1 MTLHIIK
8 LCVGAEAIEDLAAWQ
23 ASRYARSG
31 GRLVHT
37 TRMVPKQQ
45 DAVLDGGSLYWVIKG
60 VIQVR
65 QRIIGFDQGSK
76 EDGTPCCLIVL
87 DRELVLVRP
96 VPRRPFQ
103 GWRYLQSDDA
113 PADLG
118 GGEADDTASMPPQMR
133 RELAELGLL

>member
-1 MTLHIIK
+1 LALHIIK
-8 LCVGAEAIEDLAAWQ
+8 LCVGAESVDDLAAWQ

-60 VIQVR
+60 VVQVR
-65 QRIIGFDQGSK
+65 QRIIGFDQGTK
-76 EDGTPCCLIVL
+76 EDGTPCCLFVL
-87 DRELVLVRP
+87 DRELVPVRP

-103 GWRYLQSDDA
+103 GWRYLKADDA
-113 PADLG
+113 PVDLADGDLD
-118 GGEADDTASMPPQMR
+118 ETAHMPPKMR
-133 RELAELGLL
+133 RELVELGLL